1 MRALVICPADRS
13 ALAFL
18 GRERPLALVPIL
30 GRSLLDV
37 WLTELASRGAREVR
51 ILATDRPEQIR
62 AEVGRGERW
71 GLRTE
76 VVPEPDELTPVQ
88 ALLKHRPQGD
98 PGWLPAP
105 FEAIT
110 LDRLPGDGAGWDGPK
125 AWYAALRDVLARG
138 ATQRIGA
145 REWSPGA
152 WVHVRARI
160 APTARLEAPCWI
172 GAHAWIGA
180 RCLVGPGTV
189 IEDGAYLDEGVEV
202 ADSFIGP
209 GTYLG
214 AMTEVRQSLAWGRGL
229 CKWTT
234 GSCTEVTDD
243 FLMGTVG
250 ARAGH
255 GRRTSWTGRVL
266 ALVAL
271 VLTSP
276 WLAWAW
282 CRPSRGQTFLAR
294 RQAVRAPN
302 HHPDLMETVAYHELP
317 GCQGLGRRW
326 PQLWNIVRGEF
337 AWVGNRP
344 LTREQART
352 LHDDFERLWLAV
364 RPGLISLA
372 DAEGC
377 PDPLG
382 DEARA
387 HASFYAVHQSLRNDF
402 RILLRTL
409 GRTCRRPSRILPA
422 TSTNNP

>member
-18 GRERPLALVPIL
+18 GRDRPLALVPIL
-30 GRSLLDV
+30 GNSLLDV
-37 WLTELASRGAREVR
+37 WLTELASRGARDVR

-71 GLRTE
+71 GLRVE
-76 VVPEPDELTPVQ
+76 VVPEPAELTPED
-88 ALLKHRPQGD
+88 ALRKHRPLGD
-98 PGWLPAP
+98 THWLPAP
-105 FEAIT
+105 FDAIP
-110 LDRLPGDGAGWDGPK
+110 LDHLPGSSPGWDGPK
-125 AWYAALRDVLARG
+125 AWYGALRDLLAQG
-138 ATQRIGA
+138 GIQRLGA
-145 REWSPGA
+145 REWSPGI

-189 IEDGAYLDEGVEV
+189 IEEGAYLDEGVEV

-243 FLMGTVG
+243 FLMGSVG
-250 ARAGH
+250 DRASH
-255 GRRTSWTGRVL
+255 GRRASWTGRAL
-266 ALVAL
+266 ALAAL
-271 VLTSP
+271 ALTAP

-282 CRPSRGQTFLAR
+282 WRRPRGQPFLTR
-294 RQAVRAPN
+294 LQAVRAPS
-302 HHPDLMETVAYHELP
+302 HHPDLMETLEYRELN
-317 GCQGLGRRW
+317 GIQGLARRW
-326 PQLWNIVRGEF
+326 PQLWNIVRGDF

-344 LTREQART
+344 LTRDQART

-377 PDPLG
+377 PDPFG

-387 HASFYAVHQSLRNDF
+387 HASFYSVQHSF
-402 RILLRTL
+402 RTDLQILLRTL
-409 GRTCRRPSRILPA
+409 GCTPRQPSDTLPV
-422 TSTNNP
+422 TSAPNS